1 MVDSKLELEI
11 KLLHNRICQALS
23 DPNRILILY
32 SLDEKPCFVN
42 ELVEALDLPQSTI
55 SRHLGILRDRNL
67 VTSERDGSNVIYK
80 LVDHRLIEV
89 LDMMRE
95 ILSTQLANSAEIA
108 NKLLD

>member
-1 MVDSKLELEI
+1 MIDPKLELEI
-11 KLLHNRICQALS
+11 KLLHSRICQALS

-32 SLDEKPCFVN
+32 SLHEKPCFVN

-67 VTSERDGSNVIYK
+67 VTSERDGSTVVYK